1 MKLDGLHH
9 ITMITGDAQRTVDFY
24 ADLLGLRLVK
34 TTVNFDA
41 PEAYHLYFGDETGSP
56 GSILT
61 WFEFAGAPRG
71 RAGAGMIHTLELGV
85 QSPAAFTF
93 WSDRLGRAGHVSSL
107 RDGRLRFEDPDG
119 LALELVVAGP
129 ENPPLRATHP
139 EIPAE
144 HAIVGPQGARA
155 YGSNPA
161 GGAALLTVML
171 GFTETAG
178 GRYELIGARRR
189 FTWSYDEPPED
200 PSHQP
205 RQGAGTVHHIA
216 WAARD
221 EDHLAWQQS
230 AREAGAAVTEVRD
243 RDYFKSIYFRE
254 PRGILFEIA
263 TLSPG
268 FAVDEDPD
276 HLGEALKLPKM
287 HEHLRPQ
294 LESTLTPIVNPRVTW
309 RESVGA

>member
-9 ITMITGDAQRTVDFY
+9 ITMITGDAQRIVDFY

-61 WFEFAGAPRG
+61 WFEFAGAAGG
-71 RAGAGMIHTLELGV
+71 RPGAGMIHTIQLGV
-85 QSPAAFTF
+85 TAPAALDF
-93 WSDRLGRAGHVSSL
+93 WAARLSGAGVSCE
-107 RDGRLRFEDPDG
+107 RGDGTVRFADHDG
-119 LALELVVAGP
+119 LAFELVVALTG
-129 ENPPLRATHP
+129 NPPLVAAHP
-139 EIPAE
+139 EVPAE
-144 HAIVGPQGARA
+144 HALIGPQGARA
-155 YGSNPA
+155 YGREPA
-161 GGAALLTVML
+161 GAAPLLTRTL
-171 GFTETAG
+171 GFEAQDEGVYRLTGEH
-178 GRYELIGARRR
+178 RR
-189 FTWSYDEPPED
+189 FGWAYDEPPAE
-200 PSHQP
+200 PG

-216 WAARD
+216 WACPDA
-221 EDHLAWQQS
+221 EQPAWQER
-230 AREAGAAVTEVRD
+230 AREAGAMVTEVRD

-276 HLGEALKLPKM
+276 HLGEALKLPRM

-294 LESTLTPIVNPRVTW
+294 LERTLAPLVNPRARRPAVQ
-309 RESVGA
+309 A